1 MKRIFLSALLAIG
14 VVVAIFCSS
23 PVGKAAPT
31 PEDYPLV
38 CRGGGGLV
46 VGIAPGERNIG
57 FIFVHGTKPA
67 GEGLAPGECSWV
79 DRGMYSNEPDS
90 VSQHVEE
97 GSESLKVGG
106 TLAPEN
112 RWYEELHSADN
123 YWTFMVS
130 NNGRGQLIATSARP
144 NNKKD
149 VSPTARVPSA
159 IGQIL
164 RRDLPSAR
172 TSDDETPTLVALKG
186 QAKLPSRI
194 EAMKGLPAGRDLNI
208 PLAARLMTTAEQAEV
223 LRLAGLKTLD
233 EELSPYVTLTPQQP
247 FVPDRGHLAFS
258 QASTVDTGPLYGSGL
273 ATWSSSGEIGEP
285 PLWVDLYLKAKGDYF
300 ITFAVTDTSNPECL
314 PKEACN
320 MFSIELPDHSN
331 HTFKAKGF
339 AGKFIAPP
347 FKLQYVTTI
356 IHADTSGWY
365 SLGLGYEARVHKLE
379 WWHFWSCAVTVLK

>member
-1 MKRIFLSALLAIG
+1 
-14 VVVAIFCSS
+14 
-23 PVGKAAPT
+23 
-31 PEDYPLV
+31 
-38 CRGGGGLV
+38 
-46 VGIAPGERNIG
+46 
-57 FIFVHGTKPA
+57 
-67 GEGLAPGECSWV
+67 
-79 DRGMYSNEPDS
+79 
-90 VSQHVEE
+90 
-97 GSESLKVGG
+97 
-106 TLAPEN
+106 
-112 RWYEELHSADN
+112 
-123 YWTFMVS
+123 
-130 NNGRGQLIATSARP
+130 
-144 NNKKD
+144 
-149 VSPTARVPSA
+149 
-159 IGQIL
+159 
-164 RRDLPSAR
+164 
-172 TSDDETPTLVALKG
+172 
-186 QAKLPSRI
+186 
-194 EAMKGLPAGRDLNI
+194 MKGLPAGRDLNI
-208 PLAARLMTTAEQAEV
+208 PLAVRMMTSDEQVEV

-233 EELSPYVTLTPQQP
+233 EDLSPYVALTPQQP

-347 FKLQYVTTI
+347 FKLQYLTTI

-365 SLGLGYEARVHKLE
+365 SLGLSYEARVHKLE